1 MKKLGELG
9 FTIVPS
15 GHSRS
20 AETALLHERKK
31 NPSHATGRVP
41 GVRKPGL
48 PGSRKLSEIG
58 EV

>member
-1 MKKLGELG
+1 MFHLDIRGALKL
-9 FTIVPS
+9 
-15 GHSRS
+15 HSS
-20 AETALLHERKK
+20 AKEKK

-58 EV
+58 EVWSSL